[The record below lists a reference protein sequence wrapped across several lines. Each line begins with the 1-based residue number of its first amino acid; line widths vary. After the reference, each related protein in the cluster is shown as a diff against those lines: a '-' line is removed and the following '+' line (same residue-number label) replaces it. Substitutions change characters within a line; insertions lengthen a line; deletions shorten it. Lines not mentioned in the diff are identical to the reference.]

1 MIKVILGIVFGD
13 GLIKRY
19 VDRLEQKV
27 VWQKGICRIR
37 PCRNKG
43 AMYSL
48 GSQKS
53 EWIKWLSTGVLGMV
67 ILRWIKQCF
76 HGKNCGK
83 NHGKNVAYSMLI
95 GGSIS
100 NVWDRYKKGY
110 VVDYIHIQAKGI
122 EKIIF
127 NLSDVCIVIGGLLL
141 AIAELLE
148 KEKNE

>member
-1 MIKVILGIVFGD
+1 MIKVILGIVFSD

-19 VDRLEQKV
+19 LDRSEQEV
-27 VWQKGICRIR
+27 VWEKGICSIR

-48 GSQKS
+48 GSEKP
-53 EWIKWLSTGVLGMV
+53 ELVRGLSIGVLVIV

-76 HGKNCGK
+76 RGGKCGK
-83 NHGKNVAYSMLI
+83 SMAYSMLI
-95 GGSIS
+95 GGSLS

-110 VVDYIHIQAKGI
+110 VVDYLHIKAKGI

-127 NLSDVCIVIGGLLL
+127 NVSDVCIVLGGFLL
-141 AIAELLE
+141 AIAELFE